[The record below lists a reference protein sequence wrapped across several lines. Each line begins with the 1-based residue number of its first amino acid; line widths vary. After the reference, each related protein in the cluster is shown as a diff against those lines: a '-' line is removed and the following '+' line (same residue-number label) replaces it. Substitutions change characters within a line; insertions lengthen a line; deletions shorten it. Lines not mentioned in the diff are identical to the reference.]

1 MTPCPTTIPP
11 PRRASTLV
19 RRLPAP
25 RVPAL
30 LALAAA
36 LLLPACSPLSGSARG
51 YEARSIADGSTLS
64 PRFPTAIYRAED
76 ENSAYLYLTD
86 LSPADLR
93 PGAPVDTLTGHIV
106 RVHNFVRPRAGRT
119 PIETT
124 AFTASVT
131 HAVFAQGQIGIYRG
145 GGFFEPD
152 RAPGGTR
159 FGGTLNGGSLR
170 IERATPGFVDR
181 LGSATL
187 QAQFQVRRDD
197 ASSAL
202 IQARLEE
209 LIRAA
214 QPVDPDR

>member
-1 MTPCPTTIPP
+1 MTPHPTNSPT
-11 PRRASTLV
+11 RAPTLV
-19 RRLPAP
+19 RRPHAP

-30 LALAAA
+30 LAV
-36 LLLPACSPLSGSARG
+36 LLPFLPLTACSPFSSSARG
-51 YEARSIADGSTLS
+51 YQARSIAEGSTLS

-93 PGAPVDTLTGHIV
+93 PGAPLDSLTGHIV
-106 RVHNFVRPRAGRT
+106 RIHNFVRPRAGRT

-131 HAVFAQGQIGIYRG
+131 HAVIARGQIGIYRG

-152 RAPGGTR
+152 RAPGGSR
-159 FGGTLNGGSLR
+159 FGGSLSGGSLR

-187 QAQFQVRRDD
+187 EAQFLVRRDD

-209 LIRAA
+209 LVRASP
-214 QPVDPDR
+214 PVDPDR